1 MDLRPVI
8 QKELVCL
15 FLTEEAYSHGS
26 LQTRELGQT
35 PLYRRNLNGLGLK
48 IVLVNRPDP
57 VLVLH
62 SVVMILMHKL
72 HLGKRGKFDPDKNSW
87 HLSVSS
93 LSAYF

>member
-48 IVLVNRPDP
+48 FVLFNRPDP
-57 VLVLH
+57 VLVH
-62 SVVMILMHKL
+62 SCSHDTHAQTPLRKARQV
-72 HLGKRGKFDPDKNSW
+72 
-87 HLSVSS
+87 
-93 LSAYF
+93 

>member
-1 MDLRPVI
+1 MVEKLSFGHTPKL
-8 QKELVCL
+8 QKELKWSLLKNYL
-15 FLTEEAYSHGS
+15 FNKAY
-26 LQTRELGQT
+26 
-35 PLYRRNLNGLGLK
+35 
-48 IVLVNRPDP
+48 P
-57 VLVLH
+57 VLVH